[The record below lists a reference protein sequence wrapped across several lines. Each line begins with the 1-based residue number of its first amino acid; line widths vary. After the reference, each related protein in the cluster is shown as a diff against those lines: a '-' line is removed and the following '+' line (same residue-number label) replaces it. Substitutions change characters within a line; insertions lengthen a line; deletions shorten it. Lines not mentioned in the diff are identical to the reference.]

1 MGLDHGLQKTPTKL
15 TPFELAMRILIT
27 GGSGLLAVNWALNR
41 RQQDEVWLGLHRRVI
56 NIPTTK
62 TVMVDFLNEASI
74 QQLIFKIS
82 PDLIIHTASI
92 TDVDKCEV
100 HRDTAWRV
108 NAEYAGMVARAA
120 SASNKKLI
128 HISTDHLFDG
138 QTPFMTE
145 NDVPNPLNIYGVTK
159 LAAESLVSAVSP
171 NALILRV
178 NFFGWG
184 PSYRHSFSDWILAS
198 LSQNQ
203 RITLYDNVIF
213 SPLYVTEIINAAHQL
228 LASGSAGI
236 FNLASSD
243 AISKYNFGIKLAD
256 RFNLNKNLIDRRSY
270 NEKMGI
276 ARPLDM
282 SLDNRKFLNECDIDT
297 LPIDR
302 SIALLYREL
311 SKKELLENIEV
322 MQE

>member
-145 NDVPNPLNIYGVTK
+145 NNDPNPLNTYGASK
-159 LAAESLVSAVSP
+159 LAAERLISAKNP

-184 PSYRHSFSDWILAS
+184 PNYRRSFSDWILDS
-198 LSQNQ
+198 LWQNQ
-203 RITLYDNVIF
+203 RITLYDNVFF
-213 SPLYVTEIINAAHQL
+213 SPLYVTEIVNAAHLL
-228 LASGSAGI
+228 LASGSTGI
-236 FNLASSD
+236 SIWPAVMRSAS
-243 AISKYNFGIKLAD
+243 II
-256 RFNLNKNLIDRRSY
+256 
-270 NEKMGI
+270 
-276 ARPLDM
+276 
-282 SLDNRKFLNECDIDT
+282 
-297 LPIDR
+297 
-302 SIALLYREL
+302 
-311 SKKELLENIEV
+311 LE
-322 MQE
+322 